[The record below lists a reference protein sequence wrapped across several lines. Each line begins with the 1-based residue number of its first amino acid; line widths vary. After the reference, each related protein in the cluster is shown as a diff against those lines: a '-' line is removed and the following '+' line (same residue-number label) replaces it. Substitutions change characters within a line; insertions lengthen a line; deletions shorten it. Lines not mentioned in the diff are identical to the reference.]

1 MEVIMRRF
9 KITDLLIGLV
19 FTLLFISIAVVITVN
34 FRPLYYYD
42 INLLH
47 IADTSGLNLDVL
59 RENYDALIDYSFP
72 LFQGPLQ
79 FPTLPSSENALI
91 HFSEVKDIFTSFYI
105 LGMITLVLGII
116 IIVQKRK
123 SNDISYLLVSSI
135 TAVVLPLI
143 LAIFL
148 AINFDRAFI
157 LFHKLFFKNDYWLF
171 DPTTDPVI
179 TILPDTFFM
188 HCALLIIV
196 IVVLFSIA
204 FLTVY
209 LWKKQHT
216 GIKFRKNKGL
226 KF

>member
-1 MEVIMRRF
+1 MRRF
-9 KITDLLIGLV
+9 KVTDLLIGLV

-34 FRPLYYYD
+34 FRPLYYLD

-47 IADTSGLNLDVL
+47 IAETSGFSTEVI

-79 FPTLPSSENALI
+79 FPSLPSSENALI
-91 HFSEVKDIFTSFYI
+91 HFSEVKDIFTTFYI
-105 LGMITLVLGII
+105 LGMVTLIIGII
-116 IIVQKRK
+116 LIIRKRRD
-123 SNDISYLLVSSI
+123 NDISYLLVTAI
-135 TAVVLPLI
+135 TSVVLPSIIAL
-143 LAIFL
+143 FL
-148 AINFDRAFI
+148 AINFDKAFV
-157 LFHKLFFKNDYWLF
+157 LFHKLFFNNDYWLF

-188 HCALLIIV
+188 HCALMIIA

-204 FLTVY
+204 FLAVY
-209 LWKKQHT
+209 LFRRQHT

>member
-1 MEVIMRRF
+1 MRRF
-9 KITDLLIGLV
+9 KITDLLIGII
-19 FTLLFISIAVVITVN
+19 FTLFFISIAVVITVN
-34 FRPLYYYD
+34 FRPLYYLD

-47 IADTSGLNLDVL
+47 IADTSGLSQDVI

-72 LFQGPLQ
+72 FFQGPLQ

-105 LGMITLVLGII
+105 LGMITLVIGMVII
-116 IIVQKRK
+116 IQKRK
-123 SNDISYLLVSSI
+123 SNDFSYLLVSSI
-135 TAVVLPLI
+135 TAVVLPSI

-148 AINFDRAFI
+148 AINFDRAFV

-188 HCALLIIV
+188 HCALLMIV

-209 LWKKQHT
+209 LWKKQHS
-216 GIKFRKNKGL
+216 GIKFRKLKGL

>member
-1 MEVIMRRF
+1 MRKF
-9 KITDLLIGLV
+9 KITDILIGLI
-19 FTLLFISIAVVITVN
+19 FTLLFISIAVVVTIN
-34 FRPLYYYD
+34 FRPLYYLD
-42 INLLH
+42 IELLH
-47 IADTSGLNLDVL
+47 IEDTSGLSREVI

-72 LFQGPLQ
+72 LFKGPLQ
-79 FPTLPSSENALI
+79 FPTLPSSENALV

-105 LGMITLVLGII
+105 LGIITLVLGIF

-123 SNDISYLLVSSI
+123 KNDICYLLVSAI

-148 AINFDRAFI
+148 GINFDRAFV
-157 LFHKLFFKNDYWLF
+157 LFHKLFFRNDYWLF

-179 TILPDTFFM
+179 TILPDSFFM
-188 HCALLIIV
+188 HSALLIIV

-216 GIKFRKNKGL
+216 GIKFRKNNGL
-226 KF
+226 KL

>member
-1 MEVIMRRF
+1 MRRF
-9 KITDLLIGLV
+9 KITDILIGFI
-19 FTLLFISIAVVITVN
+19 FTLMFISIAVIITIN
-34 FRPLYYYD
+34 FRPLYYLD

-47 IADTSGLNLDVL
+47 IPETSGLSKEVI

-91 HFSEVKDIFTSFYI
+91 HFAEVKDIFTSFYI

-123 SNDISYLLVSSI
+123 SKDISYLLVSAI

-143 LAIFL
+143 LAILL
-148 AINFDRAFI
+148 AINFDRAFV
-157 LFHKLFFKNDYWLF
+157 LFHKLFFRNDYWLF
-171 DPTTDPVI
+171 DPITDPVI
-179 TILPDTFFM
+179 TILPDSFFM

-196 IVVLFSIA
+196 IVILFSIA
-204 FLTVY
+204 FLSVY
-209 LWKKQHT
+209 FWKKQHK
-216 GIKFRKNKGL
+216 GIKYRKNKGL
-226 KF
+226 KL